1 MARNLKKDVFD
12 VDNVGKPIN
21 RNPRL
26 RAIHPISSPVVSA
39 KASKVATP
47 SKKRQS
53 KAEESDEDF
62 VISIDLDSIDDT
74 EDEKFDKGIDEDL
87 EYEDVKPKKK
97 QKKSSKAAPVKRPVA
112 SHKPLRKRKSDRNDR
127 LQQLLKTDAVVEP
140 LPGRADEFSWIKR
153 TVSGLL
159 ESGLGGCLC
168 KKIRANCTN
177 LFFQFFR
184 HFWCSWNG

>member
-140 LPGRADEFSWIKR
+140 LPGRADEFS
-153 TVSGLL
+153 
-159 ESGLGGCLC
+159 
-168 KKIRANCTN
+168 
-177 LFFQFFR
+177 
-184 HFWCSWNG
+184 